1 MQKINQSATVERES
15 KEYFFE
21 KVVKKMGRLK
31 RVFMKKPQNLAE
43 FVGLRDV
50 CTLKVLDA

>member
-1 MQKINQSATVERES
+1 MQKINQCATVERES

-21 KVVKKMGRLK
+21 KVVKKMGSLK
-31 RVFMKKPQNLAE
+31 RVFMKKPQNLVE